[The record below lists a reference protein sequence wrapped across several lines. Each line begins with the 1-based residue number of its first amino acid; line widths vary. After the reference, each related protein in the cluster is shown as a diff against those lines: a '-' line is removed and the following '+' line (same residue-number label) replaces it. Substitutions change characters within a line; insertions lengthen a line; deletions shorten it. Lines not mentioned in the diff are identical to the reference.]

1 MAWRTGLDHQSSR
14 FIGQER
20 GTFLERHL
28 RFPAVRGDECPRR
41 YSRTQGDEGG
51 DVIATVVGEELF

>member
-1 MAWRTGLDHQSSR
+1 MAWKTGLDHQSSR
-14 FIGQER
+14 FIGQGQ

-28 RFPAVRGDECPRR
+28 RLPVVRGDECPRR

-51 DVIATVVGEELF
+51 VVNATVVGEDI